1 MKRLLSYLLNNK
13 LKILILVGFL
23 VLFPEVFKLV
33 KSARINFDNRNACV
47 KHQYNYY
54 LKKNQKDLFPRNYT
68 DSEALRNAYQDCK

>member
-13 LKILILVGFL
+13 LKILILVAFL

-54 LKKNQKDLFPRNYT
+54 RNQKNLYPRNYT
-68 DSEALRNAYQDCK
+68 DSESIRNAYQDCK